1 MSSNTKAVSTTS
13 VISDATAI
21 DALCDMSRR
30 RGLHAARTEVEQTW
44 KTVAGKNFEEKLC
57 ADRKSNT
64 SEIQSLMRISY
75 AVCCWTKKTLQRQ
88 TLLVP
93 TYRDILNMT
102 PTTTNTT

>member
-13 VISDATAI
+13 VSSDATAI

-57 ADRKSNT
+57 AAWGWLFAGHDVEHVPLGLAHNAQMPAWIVYGDSFGIDRKST
-64 SEIQSLMRISY
+64 R
-75 AVCCWTKKTLQRQ
+75 
-88 TLLVP
+88 
-93 TYRDILNMT
+93 LNSSH
-102 PTTTNTT
+102 